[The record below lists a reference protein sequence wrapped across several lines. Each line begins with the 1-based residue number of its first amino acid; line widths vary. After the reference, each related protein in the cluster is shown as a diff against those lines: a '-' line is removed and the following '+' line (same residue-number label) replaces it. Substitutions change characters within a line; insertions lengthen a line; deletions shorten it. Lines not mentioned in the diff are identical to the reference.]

1 MYNTEKLKQ
10 LRIKKGLTIYD
21 MSKKIGISASH
32 YYLIENKKRN
42 LTYEMAIKIAN
53 IFQKKPDDIFLS

>member
-1 MYNTEKLKQ
+1 M
-10 LRIKKGLTIYD
+10 KKGLTIYD